1 MFDSFIWLKM
11 LEKLIELLPEFAYSD
26 FFCPFFDLPRP
37 LPYGAY
43 EFGKNKASLRG
54 EGSALELT

>member
-1 MFDSFIWLKM
+1 M